1 MASNFGPSTATTYSN
16 PSNISTT
23 PDWTQTYG
31 AAGAGSLPNYSNIA
45 QPSTFTAGIQP
56 GVSLAG
62 TSQAVT
68 GANIASQTAANAA
81 RIPGETGLETQ
92 SSSNIG
98 QELKGQLPADV
109 MNQLAQQAAEAG
121 IGGSSSPAAYLK
133 ALGLTSLSQENQG
146 QTDLTAATA
155 RNPGA
160 QPFDASS
167 MLLTPA
173 QAGQMNLQQ
182 QGQQLT
188 QAGQQGQQGGGYGA
202 TPSYP
207 SNYGSTAGTG
217 TSPMYGVEP
226 AESAIGQTM
235 QTGNSYVPNQT
246 AINSLYGS
254 IPSQNMY
261 GGSGGFGTSGL
272 DPYTQQQIALGQ
284 TQPGP

>member
-45 QPSTFTAGIQP
+45 QPSTFTAGLQP

-133 ALGLTSLSQENQG
+133 ALGLTSLSQESQG

-188 QAGQQGQQGGGYGA
+188 QAGQQGQQGGYGA
-202 TPSYP
+202 APYYP

-226 AESAIGQTM
+226 GESAIGQTM
-235 QTGNSYVPNQT
+235 QTGTNPPQLPFNYSMEN
-246 AINSLYGS
+246 YG
-254 IPSQNMY
+254 NMY
-261 GGSGGFGTSGL
+261 AGVQDPAGIAAQSQDFGQSNAYPPVT
-272 DPYTQQQIALGQ
+272 
-284 TQPGP
+284 

>member
-31 AAGAGSLPNYSNIA
+31 AAGAGSLPNYSGIA

-56 GVSLAG
+56 GVSLPA

-68 GANIASQTAANAA
+68 GANISSQQAANAA

-98 QELKGQLPADV
+98 QELQGQLPADV

-188 QAGQQGQQGGGYGA
+188 QAGQQGQQGGYGA
-202 TPSYP
+202 APYYAP
-207 SNYGSTAGTG
+207 NYGSTAGTA
-217 TSPMYGVEP
+217 TQSPYGVEP
-226 AESAIGQTM
+226 AESAIGGTM
-235 QTGNSYVPNQT
+235 QTATSGYNPTPQYMNALYASVPTGNTYGNSGDGGAPFDY
-246 AINSLYGS
+246 
-254 IPSQNMY
+254 SQ
-261 GGSGGFGTSGL
+261 SAW
-272 DPYTQQQIALGQ
+272 Q
-284 TQPGP
+284 

>member
-98 QELKGQLPADV
+98 QELQGQLPADV

-133 ALGLTSLSQENQG
+133 ALGLTSLSQESQG

-188 QAGQQGQQGGGYGA
+188 QSGQQGQQGGYGA
-202 TPSYP
+202 TPSYH
-207 SNYGSTAGTG
+207 SNYGSTAGTA
-217 TSPMYGVEP
+217 TAPMYGVEP
-226 AESAIGQTM
+226 GESAIGGTM
-235 QTGNSYVPNQT
+235 QTGTSAYNPSPQYMNALYASVPTGNTYGNSGEGG
-246 AINSLYGS
+246 NSPFDY
-254 IPSQNMY
+254 SQ
-261 GGSGGFGTSGL
+261 SAW
-272 DPYTQQQIALGQ
+272 Q
-284 TQPGP
+284 

>member
-68 GANIASQTAANAA
+68 GANISSQQAANAA

-188 QAGQQGQQGGGYGA
+188 QAGQQGQQGGYGA
-202 TPSYP
+202 APYYP

-226 AESAIGQTM
+226 SESAIGQTM
-235 QTGNSYVPNQT
+235 QTGTNPPQLPFNYSMEN
-246 AINSLYGS
+246 YG
-254 IPSQNMY
+254 NMY
-261 GGSGGFGTSGL
+261 AGVQDPAGIAAQSQDFGQSNAYPPVT
-272 DPYTQQQIALGQ
+272 
-284 TQPGP
+284 